1 VKYCEQCGAAFRFA
15 RVCPRDNVPLTA
27 AVSDPLVGR
36 VLGSRYRI
44 LERIGAGGM
53 GQVYRAA
60 HTRISCVFAVK
71 VVWGDFAY
79 DQQMQARFVREAE
92 VASCLS
98 SRNIVRVID
107 FAEEAGSLPY
117 LVMEYLEGSS
127 LFDVITRH
135 RKLEPIR
142 AIRIAQQICRALA
155 HAHERGVVHRDLKP
169 ENVVLVQ
176 EDDEADIA
184 KILDFG
190 VARLRDGDRL
200 TSFGVTVG
208 TPLYMSPEQL
218 TGGDLDGR
226 SDLYSLGVVLFEM
239 LTGHPPFQATTIP
252 ELTRQHLHEAPPL
265 VQTDDSAL
273 PSLGG
278 AGLLAALNDVVHR
291 LLAKNPQ
298 HRLSTAREVITALS
312 AVTKDAPVPPSAA
325 RGSQVGPTSVLE
337 PAIALR
343 FREAILAGAPRYN
356 AGDQKGCFE
365 LYRQT
370 AESVIASAPPIAV
383 SARLRAA
390 LTRAS
395 KRATTTE
402 AAWDLRYAFDDLLQ
416 SGQVQ
421 LRGELAH
428 DATLTFLAVAEPR
441 RGPAHAECWGDY
453 LLSFAG
459 ELSKQLVV
467 EGRHL
472 ELARSLE
479 QSSSTAIHRG
489 AGREAIAL
497 LEPFLDIL
505 SMGAVTATGATL
517 AVPPRF
523 AAPLLSTTP
532 RHSTPEIQRKIV
544 AAIQVGAP
552 AFNQDQHALC
562 ARIYQETAVKLLDE
576 NKGDPS
582 LAGTMRMLERALAES
597 SNQGPTD
604 AAWTMRNVFD
614 AILRLAQ

>member
-1 VKYCEQCGAAFRFA
+1 
-15 RVCPRDNVPLTA
+15 
-27 AVSDPLVGR
+27 
-36 VLGSRYRI
+36 
-44 LERIGAGGM
+44 M

-79 DQQMQARFVREAE
+79 DPQMQARFVREAE

-127 LFDVITRH
+127 LYDVITRS
-135 RKLEPIR
+135 RKLEPTR
-142 AIRIAQQICRALA
+142 AIRIAEQICRALA

-176 EDDEADIA
+176 EDDESDVA

-218 TGGDLDGR
+218 TGGELDGR

-265 VQTDDSAL
+265 VQPDESAL

-278 AGLLAALNDVVHR
+278 AGLLAALNEVVHR

-298 HRLSTAREVITALS
+298 HRISTAREVIAALA
-312 AVTKDAPVPPSAA
+312 AVSRDGPPIPASAA
-325 RGSQVGPTSVLE
+325 RGSQSGPTAVLE
-337 PAIALR
+337 PTIALR
-343 FREAILAGAPRYN
+343 LREAILAGAPRYN
-356 AGDQKGCFE
+356 VGDQKGCFDI
-365 LYRQT
+365 YRQV
-370 AESVIASAPPIAV
+370 AESVVASAPSIAV

-390 LTRAS
+390 LTRAT
-395 KRATTTE
+395 KRTTATE

-416 SGQVQ
+416 SGQVV
-421 LRGELAH
+421 LRGELAY
-428 DATLTFLAVAEPR
+428 DATVTLLAVAEPR
-441 RGPAHAECWGDY
+441 RGPSHAECWGDY
-453 LLSFAG
+453 LLAFAG
-459 ELSKQLVV
+459 ELSKRLTT
-467 EGRHL
+467 EGRHQ
-472 ELARSLE
+472 ELARSLD
-479 QSSSTAIHRG
+479 QSCTAAIQRG
-489 AGREAIAL
+489 GGREATAL

-505 SMGAVTATGATL
+505 SMGAITATGATL

-523 AAPLLSTTP
+523 AAPLLSATP
-532 RHSTPEIQRKIV
+532 RHSTPEIQRKII

-552 AFNQDQHALC
+552 AFNQHQHALC
-562 ARIYQETAVKLLDE
+562 ASTYQETATNIIEE

-582 LAGTMRMLERALAES
+582 LAGTMRMLERALTES
-597 SNQGPTD
+597 SAQAPTD